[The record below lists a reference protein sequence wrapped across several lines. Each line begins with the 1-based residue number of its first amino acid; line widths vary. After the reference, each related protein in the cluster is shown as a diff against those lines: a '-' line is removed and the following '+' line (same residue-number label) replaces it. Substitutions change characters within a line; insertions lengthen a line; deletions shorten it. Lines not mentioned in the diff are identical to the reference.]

1 MQCSEGDD
9 GVDALSFAV
18 KLLSVSTLRTSLR
31 PELLASSCAS
41 VAGSF
46 NSRFA
51 AASTSHKSTNSM
63 RCSSLDGQLRSVS
76 HVAGVAMARVHTLC
90 VGDRTTSGSCSACV
104 DAPWLTG
111 PPTRTTT
118 EPARHGAEPPRGYS
132 ARVTEQAATLEEDVG
147 DAQGAGGVLSWCA
160 THVSPCVATLV
171 ASLAY
176 ASLYALVPHLV
187 TTVVAPRCFAPDC
200 YDFPNEL
207 AMAMDASVDPCTDFY
222 QFTCGRWSKV
232 HPVDTNQF
240 TSLQRKIFFSLY
252 TDIRREPRSAQSRSG
267 EKSAQALRMCE
278 DIFVNR
284 EENLEGLRAFL
295 GDHGLGWPEAPVET
309 TEFNVLDA
317 LVGLSLDADVHF
329 LFQMKLVPNFRQD
342 DRLILSLSQNQGL
355 MLWFQHRALHLPGA
369 ALGRTLMQLAAA
381 LGTPGQD
388 YSSLVEDM
396 VQMDTDLMS
405 MYFEYKEKDLI
416 GYSQFQELGDLSAGR
431 VSSERWLEAINRHLP
446 EEAQMGAL
454 SELYIIGTAYL
465 GVAGRFLGKYARE
478 PDRLRLFVGWHV
490 ARTLMP
496 LASYELTKALQAE
509 TSEVQMAV
517 TYLESCIGRVSEMAP
532 FALAHFFFAKFLPAG
547 ALKTADRMVNAIRD
561 SSLLAFRNLSWMED
575 ATRREAVNKLSSL
588 HEIVAFPK
596 ELSSAEAI
604 DAHYSYLPKFRS
616 PFLRTYTESLRAA
629 LAQSKPLLRGGRG
642 NRSINREL
650 YLHAQPIPVNAFY
663 MFVYHVMFIMP
674 SIQFPPYFARS
685 LPAAARYGGLGHV
698 VGHEITHVFDPFMG
712 NMDQTGVKVNW
723 FSEASRLSF
732 IGRLECLVRQYSEA
746 SNRYREPTSLTLSE
760 DFADNSGFEHTF
772 AAYRRAVG
780 HGSEA
785 SGVGGFGNDQL
796 FFLASCHKW
805 CSARAELSS
814 PYYSPK
820 NLRCNVPLMNSAE
833 FAAAYGCRQGTPMNP
848 VKKCTFK

>member
-1 MQCSEGDD
+1 MKAITSAWRSTRPVPARCT
-9 GVDALSFAV
+9 ALSGNSAA
-18 KLLSVSTLRTSLR
+18 TI
-31 PELLASSCAS
+31 ELPL
-41 VAGSF
+41 
-46 NSRFA
+46 
-51 AASTSHKSTNSM
+51 K
-63 RCSSLDGQLRSVS
+63 D
-76 HVAGVAMARVHTLC
+76 RVP
-90 VGDRTTSGSCSACV
+90 G
-104 DAPWLTG
+104 G
-111 PPTRTTT
+111 PPDLGVIHSRHRLRRPSSKQPRWTKTPTTFRT
-118 EPARHGAEPPRGYS
+118 P
-132 ARVTEQAATLEEDVG
+132 
-147 DAQGAGGVLSWCA
+147 GGVLSWCA
-160 THVSPCVATLV
+160 THVSPCLATLV

-200 YDFPNEL
+200 YDFPKEL
-207 AMAMDASVDPCTDFY
+207 AMAMDANVDPCTDFY

-232 HPVDTNQF
+232 HPMDTNQF

-252 TDIRREPRSAQSRSG
+252 TDIRRQPSSAPSRSG

-295 GDHGLGWPEAPVET
+295 GDHGLGWPDVPLDSA
-309 TEFNVLDA
+309 EFNVLDA

-355 MLWFQHRALHLPGA
+355 MLWFQHRVLHLPGA
-369 ALGRTLMQLAAA
+369 ALGKMLQKLAAA
-381 LGTPGQD
+381 LGNPGQD
-388 YSSLVEDM
+388 YASLVEDM

-405 MYFEYKEKDLI
+405 MYFEFKEKDLI

-446 EEAQMGAL
+446 EEAQMGEL

-478 PDRLRLFVGWHV
+478 PDRLRLFIGWHV
-490 ARTLMP
+490 ARSLMP
-496 LASYELTKALQAE
+496 LASYELTKTLQAE
-509 TSEVQMAV
+509 TSEAQMAV

-547 ALKTADRMVNAIRD
+547 ALKTADRMVNSIRD

-575 ATRREAVNKLSSL
+575 STRRQAVNKLSSL

-604 DAHYSYLPKFRS
+604 DAHYSYLPKFRR

-650 YLHAQPIPVNAFY
+650 SRRTLRAPCPRRRAT
-663 MFVYHVMFIMP
+663 
-674 SIQFPPYFARS
+674 
-685 LPAAARYGGLGHV
+685 GGLGHV

-732 IGRLECLVRQYSEA
+732 IGRLECLVKQYSEA
-746 SNRYREPTSLTLSE
+746 SSHYREPTSLTLSE
-760 DFADNSGFEHTF
+760 DFADNSGLEHTF
-772 AAYRRAVG
+772 AAYRRAVRR
-780 HGSEA
+780 GSGA
-785 SGVGGFGNDQL
+785 SGVAGFGNDQL

-805 CSARAELSS
+805 CSARAELGS

-833 FAAAYGCRQGTPMNP
+833 FSVAYGCPGGAPMNP
-848 VKKCTFK
+848 TKKCTFK

>member
-1 MQCSEGDD
+1 MN
-9 GVDALSFAV
+9 LS
-18 KLLSVSTLRTSLR
+18 
-31 PELLASSCAS
+31 
-41 VAGSF
+41 
-46 NSRFA
+46 
-51 AASTSHKSTNSM
+51 
-63 RCSSLDGQLRSVS
+63 
-76 HVAGVAMARVHTLC
+76 
-90 VGDRTTSGSCSACV
+90 
-104 DAPWLTG
+104 
-111 PPTRTTT
+111 
-118 EPARHGAEPPRGYS
+118 
-132 ARVTEQAATLEEDVG
+132 RVTILRDNPLSDRDFERGKQFGNDHRTPTEGPCTRRATRPGRNPLSQLSSEAVEQAATLDEDA
-147 DAQGAGGVLSWCA
+147 DDIQDAGGVLSWCA
-160 THVSPCVATLV
+160 THVSPCLATLV

-200 YDFPNEL
+200 YDFPKEL
-207 AMAMDASVDPCTDFY
+207 AMAMDANVDPCTDFY

-232 HPVDTNQF
+232 HPMDTNQF

-252 TDIRREPRSAQSRSG
+252 TDIRRQPSSAPSRSG
-267 EKSAQALRMCE
+267 EKSATALRMCE

-295 GDHGLGWPEAPVET
+295 GDYGLGWPDVPLDSA
-309 TEFNVLDA
+309 EFNVLDA

-329 LFQMKLVPNFRQD
+329 LFQMKLVPHFRQD

-355 MLWFQHRALHLPGA
+355 MLWFQHRVLHLPGA
-369 ALGRTLMQLAAA
+369 ALGKMLQKLAAA
-381 LGTPGQD
+381 LGNPGQD
-388 YSSLVEDM
+388 YASLVEDM

-405 MYFEYKEKDLI
+405 MYFEFKEKDLI

-446 EEAQMGAL
+446 EEAQMGEL

-478 PDRLRLFVGWHV
+478 PDRLRLFIGWHV
-490 ARTLMP
+490 ARSLMP

-509 TSEVQMAV
+509 TSEAQMAV

-547 ALKTADRMVNAIRD
+547 ALKTADRMVNSIRD

-575 ATRREAVNKLSSL
+575 STRRQAVNKLPSL

-604 DAHYSYLPKFRS
+604 DAHYSYLPKFRR

-685 LPAAARYGGLGHV
+685 LPTAARYGGLGHV

-732 IGRLECLVRQYSEA
+732 IGRLECLVKQYSEA
-746 SNRYREPTSLTLSE
+746 SSHYREPSSLTLSE
-760 DFADNSGFEHTF
+760 DFADNSGLEHTF
-772 AAYRRAVG
+772 AAYRRAVRR
-780 HGSEA
+780 GSGA
-785 SGVGGFGNDQL
+785 SGVAGFGNDQL

-805 CSARAELSS
+805 CSARAELGS

-833 FAAAYGCRQGTPMNP
+833 FSVAYGCPGGAPMNP
-848 VKKCTFK
+848 AKKCTFK

>member
-1 MQCSEGDD
+1 MLT
-9 GVDALSFAV
+9 DA
-18 KLLSVSTLRTSLR
+18 
-31 PELLASSCAS
+31 
-41 VAGSF
+41 
-46 NSRFA
+46 SR
-51 AASTSHKSTNSM
+51 
-63 RCSSLDGQLRSVS
+63 VY
-76 HVAGVAMARVHTLC
+76 
-90 VGDRTTSGSCSACV
+90 
-104 DAPWLTG
+104 TG
-111 PPTRTTT
+111 PYTRIATGPVRNPLSPSS
-118 EPARHGAEPPRGYS
+118 EA
-132 ARVTEQAATLEEDVG
+132 VEQAATLEEDADDV
-147 DAQGAGGVLSWCA
+147 QEAGGVLSYCA
-160 THVSPCVATLV
+160 THVSPCLATLV

-200 YDFPNEL
+200 YDFPKEL
-207 AMAMDASVDPCTDFY
+207 AMAMDPSVDPCTDFY

-252 TDIRREPRSAQSRSG
+252 TDIRRQPSSAPSRSG
-267 EKSAQALRMCE
+267 EKSAQALVMCE

-295 GDHGLGWPEAPVET
+295 GDHGLGWPDAPLDSA
-309 TEFNVLDA
+309 EFNVLDA

-369 ALGRTLMQLAAA
+369 ALGKTMLQLAKA
-381 LGTPGQD
+381 LGTPGQV
-388 YSSLVEDM
+388 YASLVEDM

-405 MYFEYKEKDLI
+405 MYFEFKEKDLI

-446 EEAQMGAL
+446 EEAQMSEL

-478 PDRLRLFVGWHV
+478 PDRLRLFVSWHV
-490 ARTLMP
+490 ARSLMP

-509 TSEVQMAV
+509 TSESQMAV
-517 TYLESCIGRVSEMAP
+517 TYLELCIGRVSEMAP

-604 DAHYSYLPKFRS
+604 DAHYSYLPKFRR

-685 LPAAARYGGLGHV
+685 LPTAARYGGLGHV

-746 SNRYREPTSLTLSE
+746 SSRYREPTSLTLSE

-780 HGSEA
+780 RGSEA
-785 SGVGGFGNDQL
+785 SGVAGFGNDQL

-805 CSARAELSS
+805 CSARAELNS

-833 FAAAYGCRQGTPMNP
+833 FAVAYGCRRGAPMNP